1 MIQDG
6 VTASIIPANNPGV
19 QQCGGGSCP
28 IPTQTA
34 SSVCNPYNWFYYDSK
49 YGVKITS
56 AQTDKAEYHPGNPV
70 TITGTVQLL
79 RQDLYVNECGEIGA
93 LDPVQDNAALVKVG
107 VTGQFGGTITNTGG
121 SFTAKVNVP
130 ETAESSTVTY
140 TVTASYSSAHDSR
153 EVSFEVKPYTPSLA
167 VAMSDGSFVYPGDQC
182 TVSGSGWAPNGE
194 VTLNYGSLS
203 DEATAPVDGSGTF
216 NAPSITVPPD
226 TDEGDSYTVTATE
239 SLLTAKGTIVVKWH
253 QLSVSLVV
261 SPASAKQ
268 GDNATIS
275 GTVVDN
281 EGKGVEA
288 SVSFLCDGLPEPS
301 ALTTDASGHFSTEIA
316 IPNDAEV
323 RAHAIKVYAGKTGG
337 YKDASASASLQVV
350 ERPVPT
356 ATAVGLAAGAAGLGA
371 AGATAVGLSSG
382 TSSEP
387 GQDDAN
393 KSRKK
398 TNQFRIRILAGG
410 DVGVGLVG
418 GQNVNV
424 QIQEWD
430 DNAPG
435 AEPGETGNWGRMT
448 TYHFLGA
455 GWNVG
460 VGFNRFVK
468 VQTEEVTTITG
479 MGWARAGGPIP
490 GQTATKAIEVV
501 MKDAQD
507 TGIPGGSARG
517 TSDWR
522 NFTTTNLHSLE
533 DFGGMGNVTK
543 GPSVTLGF
551 KQYNFT
557 STHLTFGNG
566 ESVNLP
572 GGLVTRLGLNVSLA
586 QCQTGKWW

>member
-1 MIQDG
+1 MQSRKKRTLFQFLLVGFSVLSLLLSSSMIQGG

-56 AQTDKAEYHPGNPV
+56 AETDKAEYHPGDPV

-79 RQDLYVNECGEIGA
+79 RQDFYVNECGELGS
-93 LDPVQDNAALVKVG
+93 LDPVEDNAGLVKMV
-107 VTGQFGGTITNTGG
+107 VTGQFGGTITNKGG
-121 SFTAKVNVP
+121 SFSAKVNVP
-130 ETAESSTVTY
+130 ETAESGPITY

-153 EVSFEVKPYTPSLA
+153 DVSFEVKPYTPSLA
-167 VAMSDGSFVYPGDQC
+167 VAMSDGSFVYPGGQC

-194 VTLNYGSLS
+194 VTLNYGSLGAES
-203 DEATAPVDGSGTF
+203 TAPVGGAGTF
-216 NAPSITVPPD
+216 NAPSITVPSD
-226 TDEGDSYTVTATE
+226 ADEGDSYTVTATE
-239 SLLTAKGTIVVKWH
+239 ALLTAKGTIVVKWH

-301 ALTTDASGHFSTEIA
+301 ALTTDASGHFSTQIA

-337 YKDASASASLQVV
+337 YKDASTSASLQVV
-350 ERPVPT
+350 ERPVPVV
-356 ATAVGLAAGAAGLGA
+356 TAVGLAAGAAGLGA
-371 AGATAVGLSSG
+371 AATAAGLSSRTG
-382 TSSEP
+382 SEP

-393 KSRKK
+393 KPRKK
-398 TNQFRIRILAGG
+398 TQYFRARILKGQNL
-410 DVGVGLVG
+410 GVGLVG
-418 GQNVNV
+418 FQSVDV
-424 QIQEWD
+424 EIQEWD
-430 DNAPG
+430 DAMPNPK
-435 AEPGETGNWGRMT
+435 PGEIGDWGDKT
-448 TYHFLGA
+448 TYHFTGI

-460 VGFNRFVK
+460 VGYNVRVGAGNVGGTVRGEPSGWQDFN
-468 VQTEEVTTITG
+468 TT
-479 MGWARAGGPIP
+479 
-490 GQTATKAIEVV
+490 K
-501 MKDAQD
+501 
-507 TGIPGGSARG
+507 
-517 TSDWR
+517 
-522 NFTTTNLHSLE
+522 LHSLE
-533 DFGGMGNVTK
+533 DFGGTGNVTK
-543 GPSVTLGF
+543 GPSVTIVF
-551 KQYNFT
+551 KQYNFM
-557 STHLTFGNG
+557 STHVTFGNG

-572 GGLVTRLGLNVSLA
+572 GGLGTTYGLNVNLF
-586 QCQTGKWW
+586 QCQSGRWW